1 MRPGSKKELYM
12 PNIAPNITA
21 LIEDFA
27 KQIVAATEAATAA
40 RVQGALAAALGA
52 PVKRGPGRPTR
63 APAQAKAERKAPKA
77 TAALIRARKLQ
88 GQYLGALRGLAQG
101 DRAKVKAVA
110 KSKGVPAALKLAV
123 SLKKK

>member
-1 MRPGSKKELYM
+1 MA
-12 PNIAPNITA
+12 NIAPNITA

-27 KQIVAATEAATAA
+27 KQVVAATEAATAA

-52 PVKRGPGRPTR
+52 PVKRGPGRPKQAA
-63 APAQAKAERKAPKA
+63 APAQAGRKAPKA
-77 TAALIRARKLQ
+77 TAALVRARKLQ

-110 KSKGVPAALKLAV
+110 KAKGVPAALKLAV

>member
-1 MRPGSKKELYM
+1 M

-52 PVKRGPGRPTR
+52 PVQRGPGRPKLAA
-63 APAQAKAERKAPKA
+63 APAKAKLGRKAPKP

-88 GQYLGALRGLAQG
+88 GQYLGALRGLGQG

-110 KSKGVPAALKLAV
+110 KAKGVPAALKLAV